1 MAVFRANRDKLEKL
15 FRETANTRWPSTQSN
30 KFYNRLNELWSLRGG
45 GSRFQGLGWERTGSN
60 SNFKQV
66 AAGLVAVLDSNQ
78 FERDNVVGAEIDRLA
93 KLENPTRKAFFQRCF
108 VNFSPPSIRY

>member
-30 KFYNRLNELWSLRGG
+30 KFYNRLNELRSLRGG

-60 SNFKQV
+60 CNFKQV